1 MKLYELASD
10 YRELMDK
17 LETGELPEELLAD
30 TLEGIRGA
38 LEEKAD
44 GIACMLKALEADA
57 AALRAEE
64 DKLSERRRSKERT
77 YDRMRAYLS
86 DMLLHAGVT
95 KVETPRSLIRF
106 RRSEAV
112 GIDDEADFIRWA
124 EENRDDVLNYK
135 EPSIDKAGGREGRCS
150 GADEEIAGA
159 RLEARQNLQVR

>member
-1 MKLYELASD
+1 MKMYELASD

-17 LETGELPEELLAD
+17 LEAGELPEELLAD

-77 YDRMRAYLS
+77 YDRMKAYLS

-95 KVETPRSLIRF
+95 KVETPRSQIRF

-112 GIDDEADFIRWA
+112 EIDHEADFIRWA
-124 EENRDDVLNYK
+124 EENRDDFLNYK
-135 EPSIDKAGGREGRCS
+135 EPSINKTAVKKALLAG
-150 GADEEIAGA
+150 EEIAGA